1 MLSRLLLSAAM
12 VCCLCAAPAQAQ
24 RRTRT
29 EALQAPVV
37 VAPTRGGDPVTWS
50 AAVSGCVA
58 NATGLEVY
66 GSNVYNHG
74 GGTVFLFC
82 TIAPAELRTA
92 FDTIEV
98 GYNAG
103 NWPTAGAGGDM
114 VRAELREVSRATE
127 QVTVK
132 CAVQPELVGGAGPRT
147 ARNLCNSSEVDFNR
161 NYYYVQVEIRDSPA
175 TPGDG
180 VFVGSV
186 LLISTR

>member
-1 MLSRLLLSAAM
+1 
-12 VCCLCAAPAQAQ
+12 
-24 RRTRT
+24 
-29 EALQAPVV
+29 
-37 VAPTRGGDPVTWS
+37 VAD
-50 AAVSGCVA
+50 
-58 NATGLEVY
+58 ATGLAVY

-74 GGTVFLFC
+74 GGTVLLFC
-82 TIAPAELRTA
+82 AIAPAELRA
-92 FDTIEV
+92 GFDTIEV
-98 GYNAG
+98 SYNAG
-103 NWPTAGAGGDM
+103 NWPTTGDGGDM

-132 CAVQPELVGGAGPRT
+132 CAVQPQLVGGGPRT
-147 ARNLCNSSEVDFNR
+147 ARNLCSNSEVDFNR

>member
-1 MLSRLLLSAAM
+1 MLSRLLLSTAI

-24 RRTRT
+24 LRPRP
-29 EALQAPVV
+29 EALQAPVA
-37 VAPTRGGDPVTWS
+37 VAPPRGGDPVTWS
-50 AAVSGCVA
+50 AALSGCVA
-58 NATGLEVY
+58 NATGLAVY

-74 GGTVFLFC
+74 GGTVLLFC
-82 TIAPAELRTA
+82 AIAPAELRSG

-98 GYNAG
+98 SYNAG
-103 NWPTAGAGGDM
+103 NWPTTGDSGDM

-132 CAVQPELVGGAGPRT
+132 CAVQPQLVGGGPRT
-147 ARNLCNSSEVDFNR
+147 ARNLCNNSEVDFNR

-175 TPGDG
+175 TPGNG

>member
-1 MLSRLLLSAAM
+1 MFLTRMIGTLLVAMACMSCAHSRA
-12 VCCLCAAPAQAQ
+12 
-24 RRTRT
+24 
-29 EALQAPVV
+29 
-37 VAPTRGGDPVTWS
+37 RGSDTVTWS

-58 NATGLEVY
+58 DATGLAAY
-66 GSNVYNHG
+66 GAYVYNHG
-74 GGTVFLFC
+74 GGTVLLYC
-82 TIAPAELRTA
+82 AIAPAELRGG

-98 GYNAG
+98 SYNAG
-103 NWPTAGAGGDM
+103 NWPTTGEGGDM

-132 CAVQPELVGGAGPRT
+132 CAVQPQLVGGGPRT
-147 ARNLCNSSEVDFNR
+147 ARNLCNNSVVDFNR

-175 TPGDG
+175 TTGDG

>member
-1 MLSRLLLSAAM
+1 MNRCSE
-12 VCCLCAAPAQAQ
+12 
-24 RRTRT
+24 
-29 EALQAPVV
+29 EALMLLTRLIGTLL
-37 VAPTRGGDPVTWS
+37 VAMACMSCAHSTARGGDPVTWS

-58 NATGLEVY
+58 NATGLAVY

-82 TIAPAELRTA
+82 AISPAELRGG

-98 GYNAG
+98 SYNAG
-103 NWPTAGAGGDM
+103 NWPTTGEGGDM
-114 VRAELREVSRATE
+114 VRAELREVSRSTE

-132 CAVQPELVGGAGPRT
+132 CAVQPQLVGGGPRT
-147 ARNLCNSSEVDFNR
+147 ARNLCNNSEVNFNR
-161 NYYYVQVEIRDSPA
+161 NYYYVQVEIRDSP
-175 TPGDG
+175 TTTGDG